1 MYAHIWGPL
10 FRITGRSAAG
20 VTGHQFIAPILL
32 SFVRGMQDSGL
43 EGQRHLGFNSLGCK
57 Y

>member
-32 SFVRGMQDSGL
+32 SFVRGMARFRFGRPETFRL
-43 EGQRHLGFNSLGCK
+43 
-57 Y
+57 